1 MSSINAPK
9 QTINT
14 IIIVVGIGLLLYD
27 FIANPVAV
35 YFKISG
41 LVILMFGLYK
51 STQQWTS
58 DNKAEQQHEDNTFDD
73 NADLDEDVHL
83 DDDNIKKNG
92 Q

>member
-1 MSSINAPK
+1 MLGINVPK

-14 IIIVVGIGLLLYD
+14 IIIVAGIGLLLYD
-27 FIANPVAV
+27 FVENPEVV

-58 DNKAEQQHEDNTFDD
+58 DNKPEQEHEDNSLDNNANFD
-73 NADLDEDVHL
+73 NDVDV
-83 DDDNIKKNG
+83 DDDNIKA
-92 Q
+92 

>member
-9 QTINT
+9 QTFNT
-14 IIIVVGIGLLLYD
+14 IIIVVGIALLLYD
-27 FIANPVAV
+27 FISNPDVV

-58 DNKAEQQHEDNTFDD
+58 DNKAEQEPEENTEND
-73 NADLDEDVHL
+73 NADFEEN
-83 DDDNIKKNG
+83 DDLGETNTKQNG
-92 Q
+92 G